1 MAPNATPAHPALTFM
16 APLADLVAEGV
27 LLEALV
33 GLLEA
38 EIVGKAGVVEPAKAD
53 VWPPRGAV
61 DRPAISDRIEAEK
74 VPVILLRL
82 FRLKIWSYTCEQ

>member
-1 MAPNATPAHPALTFM
+1 MFQNIATPTMAPSATPAHPALTFR

-38 EIVGKAGVVEPAKAD
+38 EVVGRAAVVEPAEAD
-53 VWPPRGAV
+53 V
-61 DRPAISDRIEAEK
+61 
-74 VPVILLRL
+74 
-82 FRLKIWSYTCEQ
+82 